1 MKLCGEGGGYVKAPP
16 ADFHGDP
23 RGLLRDP
30 GPEVLGA
37 VRGRE
42 SENERK
48 FEKRPSDASA

>member
-16 ADFHGDP
+16 AGFHGGP

-30 GPEVLGA
+30 GAEVLGA
-37 VRGRE
+37 ARGRE

-48 FEKRPSDASA
+48 FEKRPSDASV